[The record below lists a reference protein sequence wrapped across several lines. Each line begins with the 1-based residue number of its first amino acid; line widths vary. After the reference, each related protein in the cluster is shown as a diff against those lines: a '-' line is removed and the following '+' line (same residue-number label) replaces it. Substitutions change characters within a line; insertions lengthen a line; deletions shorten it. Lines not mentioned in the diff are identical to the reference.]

1 MRHRPFA
8 LFATLALAGAVPSL
22 QAQTFRSAE
31 PAEAGFGA
39 AVAIGNGEV
48 FVAEAANRFRPGIV
62 YLYRKANDGSWTE
75 QAQLTGSESALRDQ
89 FGRAIAVDGSTL
101 MISSQSRDSGAAG
114 MVHIFTRG
122 SGGDWTETG
131 WIKAP
136 GGTPE
141 EQFGASLA
149 LAGDDLMVGA
159 PMHADGKGAIY
170 RFHRTG
176 GTWAPVGMLMDA
188 EGEAGDRLGS
198 AMTLSGPHLIA
209 GIPMADSARGG
220 VVHFHNTGNG
230 WIQGPVPA
238 VEGLA
243 PGSRF
248 GSAVA
253 IRGNHIWIG
262 APAGGRSGGPGAVH
276 GFMATPDGPR
286 ADAPLGRFDGMNNTG
301 FGSALA
307 VTDEGLWIAAPGG
320 RGAGGQV
327 HLYHFGEA
335 EGSWAGVE
343 VITPDEGTGDQGF
356 GSAMAIAGNLAV
368 IGIPGTGRGSGNAL
382 VMERG
387 PGGWD
392 AGTVLGSLP
401 DALAAIT
408 GDQVRCDEGFA
419 AKFGCNDVD
428 LVSFLPVNEIGAGRG
443 IGLNDLW
450 GWTDATTGREYAI
463 IGRNDGTSFVD
474 LSDAS
479 HPRYLGDL
487 PMTPGSRVAI
497 WRDMKVYKDHAYIV
511 ADGAGQHGVQVFDL
525 ARLRGLTAPQTF
537 EADYIYTNIASA
549 HNIVINEESGF
560 GYVVGASGGGETC
573 GGGLHMLDLHQPK
586 NPTFV
591 GCHADGVTGRA
602 GTGYS
607 HDAQCLMYRGPD
619 ADYAGHEIC
628 VGANETALSLAD
640 VTDKANTKVISTV
653 SYPKVAYTH
662 QGWFSEDQRFFFS
675 NDEGDEGKGDPTRTL
690 VWDMSDLDDPI
701 LIKEYFATTMDTD
714 HNLYVRGRYMYQS
727 NYGAGLR
734 IIDVSNPAEPRE
746 VGFFNTNSQGG
757 GASWSN
763 YPYFPSGV
771 IAVTGG
777 GTGIFFL
784 KKREQLVP

>member
-1 MRHRPFA
+1 MRQSFPA
-8 LFATLALAGAVPSL
+8 LIAAIALLSAATPSA
-22 QAQTFRSAE
+22 AQTFRSAE
-31 PAEAGFGA
+31 AAEAGFGA
-39 AVAIGNGEV
+39 AVAVGDGEV
-48 FVAEAANRFRPGIV
+48 FVAEAANRFRAGIV
-62 YLYRKANDGSWTE
+62 YVYRKAANGAWTE
-75 QAQLTGSESALRDQ
+75 RAQLTSSTSALRDQ
-89 FGRAIAVDGSTL
+89 FGQAIAVDGSTL
-101 MISSQSRDSGAAG
+101 MVASQSRDSGSAG
-114 MVHIFTRG
+114 MVHVFTRG
-122 SGGDWTETG
+122 AGGTWSETG
-131 WIKAP
+131 MIHAP
-136 GGTPE
+136 EGAAE
-141 EQFGASLA
+141 DHFGASLI
-149 LAGDDLMVGA
+149 LHGDDLMVGA
-159 PMHADGKGAIY
+159 PGHGDGAGAIF

-176 GTWAPVGMLMDA
+176 NAWQPSGTLVAAAGKP
-188 EGEAGDRLGS
+188 GDRLGS
-198 AMTLSGPHLIA
+198 SMTLSGPHLMA
-209 GIPMADSARGG
+209 GIPATDSARGG
-220 VVHFHNTGNG
+220 VVHFHNTGSA
-230 WIQGPVPA
+230 WVQGPVPT

-253 IRGNHIWIG
+253 LRGNRIWIG
-262 APAGGRSGGPGAVH
+262 APGGRGAGGGAVY
-276 GFMATPDGPR
+276 GFTATPEGPV
-286 ADAPLGRFDGMNNTG
+286 ADAPLTRFDGVSNTG
-301 FGSALA
+301 FGASLA
-307 VTDEGLWIAAPGG
+307 ATDEGLWIGAPGS

-327 HLYHFGEA
+327 HLYHFGDA

-343 VITPDEGTGDQGF
+343 VITPGEMVADQGF
-356 GSAMAIAGNLAV
+356 GSAMAIAGDLAV
-368 IGIPGTGRGSGNAL
+368 IGIPWNARGSGNAI
-382 VMERG
+382 VMQRSAE
-387 PGGWD
+387 GWS
-392 AGTVLGSLP
+392 GSVVLASLP
-401 DALAAIT
+401 DALASIT

-419 AKFGCNDVD
+419 AKFGCDAVD
-428 LVSFLPVNEIGAGRG
+428 LVSFLPVNEIGADRG
-443 IGLNDLW
+443 IGLNDIW
-450 GWTDATTGREYAI
+450 GWTDPTNKREYAI

-474 LSDAS
+474 LTDAA
-479 HPRYLGDL
+479 HPRYVGDL
-487 PMTPGSRVAI
+487 PMTPGSRVAV
-497 WRDMKVYKDHAYIV
+497 WRDMKVYRDHVYIV
-511 ADGAGQHGVQVFDL
+511 ADGAGDHGVQVFDL
-525 ARLRGLTAPQTF
+525 DHLRGVTTPQTF
-537 EADYIYTNIASA
+537 SADYLYTNVASA

-586 NPTFV
+586 APQFV
-591 GCHADGVTGRA
+591 GCHADGVTGRR

-619 ADYAGHEIC
+619 ADYTGHEIC

-640 VTDKANTKVISTV
+640 VTDKANTKVISTI

-690 VWDMSDLDDPI
+690 VWDMSDLDDPV

-714 HNLYVRGRYMYQS
+714 HNLYVRGNFMYQS

-734 IIDVSNPAEPRE
+734 IIDVSNPAEPKE

-777 GTGIFFL
+777 STGIFFL